1 MQQLDSVAMKL
12 EELEESFNHLSGKL
26 VSFMVQSMIA
36 IYDALDKKNADK
48 VYNIL
53 AKESIECLNIELE
66 CVSPPL
72 SPAPSVDTSV
82 SPILG
87 RINSQTNKD
96 TKTTRGSQTNI
107 RNCIDQENT
116 HVIAVSETHLK
127 PNQHFSLGTFVPA
140 RN

>member
-1 MQQLDSVAMKL
+1 MKL
-12 EELEESFNHLSGKL
+12 EELEESFNQLSGKL

-36 IYDALDKKNADK
+36 IYDALDRKNADK

-53 AKESIECLNIELE
+53 AKESIECFNIELE
-66 CVSPPL
+66 RVSPPL

-96 TKTTRGSQTNI
+96 TKTTSG
-107 RNCIDQENT
+107 
-116 HVIAVSETHLK
+116 
-127 PNQHFSLGTFVPA
+127 P
-140 RN
+140 